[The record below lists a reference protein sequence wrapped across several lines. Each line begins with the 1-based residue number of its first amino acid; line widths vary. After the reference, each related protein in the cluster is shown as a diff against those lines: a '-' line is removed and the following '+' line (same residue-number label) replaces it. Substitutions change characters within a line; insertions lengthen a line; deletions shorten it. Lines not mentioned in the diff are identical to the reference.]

1 MVRVAAMLTSLL
13 LLVVMPVWAAEME
26 GKIKSWDAA
35 GNTLVLDDG
44 TQLSITSAVK
54 VDRAQLKE
62 GATVK
67 VSYDE
72 KDGKKIVNAIE
83 VK

>member
-72 KDGKKIVNAIE
+72 KDGKKVVNAIE